1 MQCKGGGIVRI
12 HCAHQ
17 CMQPGGLCPLDQ
29 IRQKRLSG
37 AFALRR
43 LADIDRVLHGQIVAF
58 LGTEGAVT
66 GVAQQPAI
74 LINGDDYRQAC
85 RLPSLQPSAPVFQ
98 RVEAV
103 GPDGPKL
110 PHGGVVD
117 VEQGRQI
124 FGVAGRRCMSG
135 VPDCIRFLVS
145 IPSEYKRNYPIH
157 KKTQSMDFDQLRTF
171 DRVVRDGSFTRAAAR
186 LNVTQATVS
195 MRIKALEDA
204 VGGAL
209 FLRGRNVRLTD
220 VGISF
225 LPYCRR
231 MLGVMQ
237 EAREALKRAERGR
250 VAIGTLSTMIMPLV
264 SRALLRFQ
272 RRHAGVDVIVR
283 DGRHTHVATMLH
295 EREVDLAVMCW
306 PNIDP
311 LLTHLE
317 PLFVL
322 REDLPLVAAPAV
334 AERIGEAPDMLEA
347 LRLAPRFLNLR
358 WWQIAPARMTSLTLA
373 APACVELPTEPG
385 RYLVE
390 AGGDRLLCPLVC
402 RGIAGGGASRRN
414 PSRGFRAF
422 DP

>member
-1 MQCKGGGIVRI
+1 
-12 HCAHQ
+12 
-17 CMQPGGLCPLDQ
+17 
-29 IRQKRLSG
+29 
-37 AFALRR
+37 
-43 LADIDRVLHGQIVAF
+43 
-58 LGTEGAVT
+58 
-66 GVAQQPAI
+66 
-74 LINGDDYRQAC
+74 
-85 RLPSLQPSAPVFQ
+85 
-98 RVEAV
+98 
-103 GPDGPKL
+103 
-110 PHGGVVD
+110 
-117 VEQGRQI
+117 
-124 FGVAGRRCMSG
+124 
-135 VPDCIRFLVS
+135 
-145 IPSEYKRNYPIH
+145 
-157 KKTQSMDFDQLRTF
+157 MDFDQLHTF

-204 VGGAL
+204 VGGSL

-272 RRHAGVDVIVR
+272 RRHAGVDGIVR

-311 LLTHLE
+311 LLTHVE

-334 AERIGEAPDMLEA
+334 AERIGEAPDMQEA

-373 APACVELPTEPG
+373 APSCVELPTEPG

-390 AGGDRLLCPLVC
+390 AGEGIGFFVRSAVEASLAAGRLVEIRPADFEPLTRDIALVVQS
-402 RGIAGGGASRRN
+402 RKSLEQEMLLDFALEIADEAARFGTILRRDLPPRPGI
-414 PSRGFRAF
+414 
-422 DP
+422 